1 MIELVLVLA
10 GAFFAAFAVGL
21 AGFGDALIAAAF
33 WLHVLSPQEAVP
45 LILSCGVILY
55 GVSVFEMRRHIRLPL
70 LWPFLVGGLIG
81 TPLGTWLLGFAE
93 PAAFRNGIGAFLIVY
108 SAFALVSARLG
119 PVKGGGSAADGAVGL
134 TGGVLGGFA
143 GLSGVLPTIWCGLRG
158 WPKDTQRGVYQPYV
172 LAMHGAALASFT
184 VVIGLDWELGVRFAQ
199 CVPAILIGVWLGHRL
214 YRRINETHFRR
225 VILGLIL
232 VSGISLV
239 AGG

>member
-1 MIELVLVLA
+1 MLA

-45 LILSCGVILY
+45 LILSCGVVLY
-55 GVSVFEMRRHIRLPL
+55 AVSVFEMRSHVRLRL
-70 LWPFLVGGLIG
+70 LWPFLAGGVIG

-93 PAAFRNGIGAFLIVY
+93 PAVFRNAIGLFLIAY
-108 SAFALVSARLG
+108 SAFAIVSARLG

-158 WPKDTQRGVYQPYV
+158 WPKDIQRGVYQPYV
-172 LAMHGAALASFT
+172 LAMHGMALGSFA
-184 VVIGLDWELGVRFAQ
+184 VVIGLDRALGVRFAQ
-199 CVPAILIGVWLGHRL
+199 CVPVILLGVWLGHRL
-214 YRRINETHFRR
+214 YRRINEVHFRN
-225 VILGLIL
+225 VVLTLIL
-232 VSGISLV
+232 LSGISLV